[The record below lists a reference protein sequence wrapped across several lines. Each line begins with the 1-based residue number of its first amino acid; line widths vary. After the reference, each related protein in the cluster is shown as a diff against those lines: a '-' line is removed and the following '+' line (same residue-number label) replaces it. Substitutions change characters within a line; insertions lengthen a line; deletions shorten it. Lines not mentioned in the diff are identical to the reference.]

1 MAVFHIHFSLSFV
14 SYEIMV
20 YVEATESLKAG
31 RKLNLN
37 TGDMQKYA
45 SSLNLNIA
53 SIVLHSRADEWANA
67 VPSPL

>member
-1 MAVFHIHFSLSFV
+1 
-14 SYEIMV
+14 MV